1 MDSRAPRRI
10 AAEDYLDALAAHGI
24 DHLFVNPGTDFA
36 PIIEAF
42 ARAARTNRP
51 APRPMVVPHEHA
63 AVAMAHGYTLVTGRP
78 QAVMLHVNVGL
89 ANSINA
95 LIDASRDRVP
105 LLLTSGRTPI
115 TEAGPHGARSVYIH
129 WAQEM
134 FDQAG
139 MLREFVKWDY
149 EMRRG
154 DQVSEVVD
162 RALELAQ
169 TSPTGPVY
177 LALPREVLGEE
188 IGPRADAPRRPRAR
202 PEPPRAAA
210 GDVERAAE
218 WIAAARNPL
227 VITGQLGRD
236 PHEAVLL
243 TRLAERFALPVV
255 PFNPRHFA
263 ISGNHPMFQ
272 GAAPG
277 SLLTEADL
285 ILVLESDVPWIP
297 SLAAPGP
304 DARIIQV
311 GEDPLYQRYPMRS
324 FRSDL
329 TIRSNLATFLQAL
342 EPALAAR
349 ADGRAEEIT
358 ARRDRLAARSAGLRA
373 GWAVEI
379 EQARRADA
387 INLAWLNHC
396 LHAVIEPDTVVVN
409 EYSFRQEYCPL
420 DQPGSLFSV
429 GPAGGLGWGF
439 PAALGIKLASPGK
452 QVVALLG
459 DGAYMFAN
467 PTACHFIAENQ
478 KLPLLTVIYN
488 NTLYGAVRRATLDM
502 YADGVAAEADG
513 RLLAELPN
521 PAFERIVEAHGGH
534 GERVEHPAALPAALK
549 RASEVVRGG
558 RQALVNVI
566 CQG

>member
-1 MDSRAPRRI
+1 MTTQPARI

-42 ARAARTNRP
+42 ARAARSNRKV
-51 APRPMVVPHEHA
+51 PRPMVVAHEHA
-63 AVAMAHGYTLVTGRP
+63 AVAMAHGYTLVTDRP

-115 TEAGPHGARSVYIH
+115 TESGPHGARSVYIH

-149 EMRRG
+149 ELRRG
-154 DQVSEVVD
+154 DQVDNVVD

-169 TSPTGPVY
+169 TSPRGPVY
-177 LALPREVLGEE
+177 LSLPREVLGEE
-188 IGPRADAPRRPRAR
+188 LPDREATPRPPRAR
-202 PEPPRAAA
+202 PDRPHAAA
-210 GDVERAAE
+210 SDIERAAE

-227 VITGQLGRD
+227 IITGQLGRD
-236 PHEAVLL
+236 PREAVAL

-263 ISGNHPMFQ
+263 ISGNHPMYQ
-272 GAAPG
+272 GGAPG
-277 SLLTEADL
+277 TLLTEADL

-297 SLAAPGP
+297 SIAAPGP
-304 DARIIQV
+304 NARIIQV
-311 GEDPLYQRYPMRS
+311 GEDPVYSRYPMRS

-329 TIRSNLATFLQAL
+329 TIASNLLAFLHAL
-342 EPALAAR
+342 EPALAYAAGPR
-349 ADGRAEEIT
+349 GVEID
-358 ARRDRLAARSAGLRA
+358 ARRERLSARSGQLRA
-373 GWAVEI
+373 GW
-379 EQARRADA
+379 RAEA
-387 INLAWLNHC
+387 EKAGQGEHINLAWLTHC
-396 LHAVIEPDTVVVN
+396 LRAVVGADTLVVN
-409 EYSFRQEYCPL
+409 EYSFRQEHCPL
-420 DQPGSLFSV
+420 DHPGSLYSV

-439 PAALGIKLASPGK
+439 PAALGVKLASPDK

-467 PTACHFIAENQ
+467 PTACHLIAQTQN
-478 KLPLLTVIYN
+478 LPLLTVIYN
-488 NTLYGAVRRATLDM
+488 NSLYGAVRRATLDM
-502 YADGVAAEADG
+502 YADGVASEADG
-513 RLLAELPN
+513 RLLADLPS
-521 PAFERIVEAHGGH
+521 PAFDRIVEAHGGH
-534 GERVEHPAALPAALK
+534 GEQVEHPKDLPAALQ
-549 RASEVVRGG
+549 RAMAAVRSG

-566 CQG
+566 CRG

>member
-1 MDSRAPRRI
+1 MDTQTPRRI

-36 PIIEAF
+36 PIVEAF
-42 ARAARTNRP
+42 ARAGRTNRP
-51 APRPMVVPHEHA
+51 VPRPMVVPHEHA

-115 TEAGPHGARSVYIH
+115 TEEGPHGARSVHIH

-154 DQVSEVVD
+154 DQVAEVVD

-169 TSPTGPVY
+169 ASPTGPVY
-177 LALPREVLGEE
+177 LALPREVLAEE
-188 IGPRADAPRRPRAR
+188 LEARADAPRKPRAR
-202 PEPPRAAA
+202 PEPPRATT
-210 GDVERAAE
+210 GDIERASE
-218 WIAAARNPL
+218 WIAAATHPL
-227 VITGQLGRD
+227 IITGQLGRN
-236 PHEAVLL
+236 PSEAVLL

-263 ISGNHPMFQ
+263 ISGTHPMFQ
-272 GAAPG
+272 GGAPG
-277 SLLTEADL
+277 SLLTKADL
-285 ILVLESDVPWIP
+285 ILVLESDAPWIP
-297 SLAAPGP
+297 SLASPAAN
-304 DARIIQV
+304 ARIVQV

-329 TIRSNLATFLQAL
+329 TIASSLMAFLNAL
-342 EPALAAR
+342 EPALAERTTPHA
-349 ADGRAEEIT
+349 AELD
-358 ARRDRLAARSAGLRA
+358 ARRNRLAARSSQLRA
-373 GWAVEI
+373 GWAAEI
-379 EQARRADA
+379 ETARRAET

-396 LHAVIEPDTVVVN
+396 LHAIIEPDTLVVN

-439 PAALGIKLASPGK
+439 PAALGIKLASPQK

-467 PTACHFIAENQ
+467 PTACHFIAESQ
-478 KLPLLTVIYN
+478 KLPTLTVIYN
-488 NTLYGAVRRATLDM
+488 NALYGAVRRATLDM
-502 YADGVAAEADG
+502 YRTGVAAQADG
-513 RLLAELPN
+513 TLLAELPN

-534 GERVEHPAALPAALK
+534 GERVDHPAALPAALQ
-549 RASEVVRGG
+549 RAAAAVRGG
-558 RQALVNVI
+558 QQALVNVI
-566 CQG
+566 CS